1 MAHPKKGVLAVDNI
15 FSAVLDTKPWMA
27 RFSRGEYAA
36 AAEAYRAR
44 YEGGIRAALAQYGPV
59 SLAQQLLDAAAD
71 ACQRAGLLSRR
82 VRRMDIRTVIA
93 VYLNPLLLAAEDEG
107 CAQLAAELC
116 RLWRQKWPGEG
127 YEIADFE
134 TVCGGFRRKV
144 LGFELNRP
152 LGGGRGGGA
161 HPRHPTEGSGGGGYI
176 PSLLFSGSKRI

>member
-27 RFSRGEYAA
+27 HFSRGEYAA

-127 YEIADFE
+127 YEIADFG

-152 LGGGRGGGA
+152 LGGGRGG
-161 HPRHPTEGSGGGGYI
+161 
-176 PSLLFSGSKRI
+176 

>member
-1 MAHPKKGVLAVDNI
+1 
-15 FSAVLDTKPWMA
+15 MA

-93 VYLNPLLLAAEDEG
+93 VYLNPLCWLPKMRGAHS
-107 CAQLAAELC
+107 
-116 RLWRQKWPGEG
+116 WRQSC
-127 YEIADFE
+127 A
-134 TVCGGFRRKV
+134 VCGDRNGPERAMR
-144 LGFELNRP
+144 
-152 LGGGRGGGA
+152 
-161 HPRHPTEGSGGGGYI
+161 
-176 PSLLFSGSKRI
+176 